1 MSTQNKK
8 LNDFN
13 DYIKVAVVTNVN
25 AQEKTVDVAYLS
37 QGGNAVNLNV
47 PSSSAGLT
55 YGSLHMPVIGDR
67 VLIQQSQ
74 GGRPLIT
81 GFQPVNIN
89 YLSYVYPGEHAT
101 TAENGSFIQYKNK
114 RKRAISTNELLDY
127 NATTGPNGSTNDVQY
142 EPGGITIRARSKKSR
157 DGDVPRYDSHS
168 YLSLFDN
175 GDVTLQ
181 ACFQDVPKGLIWMD
195 GASGYVFLKA
205 GNGNL
210 QEYIEMDPTKKQI
223 YIHSDGETQLHSQ
236 TNHKHNIYNSLIY
249 NIGQGFQMTLGQS
262 LSSIPANMDDV
273 TANNVSQGDIFI
285 SNSNTTGSGKF
296 TLHLKGDF
304 DVVSDTGNVNMT
316 ATQGTVNVFS
326 KGNITVNSQG
336 SATVNSIGPM
346 NLTSDEVV
354 NIGGN
359 GGVVLNGN
367 GSIKIGSSSANDS
380 FVLKSE
386 YDAHF
391 HIWNYNGPNNTSP
404 PTEEASNNGIWG

>member
-1 MSTQNKK
+1 MSTQSKK

-13 DYIKVAVVTNVN
+13 DYIKVAVVTAVN
-25 AQEKTVDVAYLS
+25 PQNKTVDVAYLS

-89 YLSYVYPGEHAT
+89 YLSYVDPGEHAT
-101 TAENGSFIQYKNK
+101 TAENGSFIQFKNK

-142 EPGGITIRARSKKSR
+142 EPGSITIRARSKKSR
-157 DGDVPRYDSHS
+157 DGDVPRFDSHS

-273 TANNVSQGDIFI
+273 TANNVSQGDVFI
-285 SNSNTTGSGKF
+285 SNTGTAGSGNG
-296 TLHLKGDF
+296 TLHLKGNCNITLDQ
-304 DVVSDTGNVNMT
+304 GNFNIIT
-316 ATQGTVNVFS
+316 TQGTVNISS

-336 SATVNSIGPM
+336 SATVNSTGPM
-346 NLTSDEVV
+346 NLTSDEMV

-359 GGVVLNGN
+359 GGVTISGD
-367 GSIKIGSSSANDS
+367 GDIKIGSSSSSDS
-380 FVLKSE
+380 FVRKSE

-391 HIWNYNGPNNTSP
+391 HIWNYNGPNDTSP
-404 PTEEASNNGIWG
+404 PTVEASNFGVYG